1 MSTIPKTSNLSYKNI
16 LNHYLDADTVPVQD
30 HLDDNG
36 WVTGERSDILVE
48 EAMAKAQ
55 VDAGRR
61 NNGEKNNA
69 VSRFILRPKL
79 TNPIPRREQSLE
91 LKFARKVSKRSKRD
105 LRGLWDTLAPRNT
118 VVRTSQTTTVI
129 KERGVLEVKV
139 RNSDCRTQSILRI

>member
-1 MSTIPKTSNLSYKNI
+1 MCTIPKTSNLSNENI

-36 WVTGERSDILVE
+36 LVSGERRDILVE

-69 VSRFILRPKL
+69 VSRFILLPKL
-79 TNPIPRREQSLE
+79 TNPIPRR
-91 LKFARKVSKRSKRD
+91 
-105 LRGLWDTLAPRNT
+105 
-118 VVRTSQTTTVI
+118 
-129 KERGVLEVKV
+129 
-139 RNSDCRTQSILRI
+139 